1 MTKAFNREMDALQS
15 ALQTL
20 RPLAVAFSGGVDS
33 SLLLAVAVDVL
44 GTDVMAVTAVSPL
57 HPRRET
63 RLAIDLAGRLG
74 VRHLLLH
81 SQEMTQTQF
90 TANSSERC
98 YHCKHGL
105 LGQIWQAV
113 RRRGFEHLVHGANRD
128 DLGDHR
134 PGQRAAQEL
143 AVRAPL
149 IDAGL
154 GKAAI
159 RELARRRGL
168 PNWDRPSMACL
179 ASRIPHGTPITTERL
194 ARIDAAEEFLQDL
207 GFSAPRVRCHGEV
220 ARIECRGG
228 EMSRMTTEEISRQVS
243 AHLKTLGFRFVAVDL
258 EGYRMGSLNPDH
270 A

>member
-1 MTKAFNREMDALQS
+1 MAGTLERKTDQLQS
-15 ALQTL
+15 ALHAL
-20 RPLAVAFSGGVDS
+20 RPLAVDFSGGVDS

-44 GTDVMAVTAVSPL
+44 GPDVMAVTAMSPV

-63 RLAIDLAGRLG
+63 RLAIEMAGGLG
-74 VRHLLLH
+74 VRHLLLR
-81 SQEMTQTQF
+81 SKEMTLTRF
-90 TANSSERC
+90 TANASERC
-98 YHCKHGL
+98 YHCKNGM
-105 LGQIWQAV
+105 LGQVWQAV
-113 RRRGFEHLVHGANRD
+113 RRRGFAHLVHGANRD

-143 AVRAPL
+143 AVGAPL

-154 GKAAI
+154 GKREI

-179 ASRIPHGTPITTERL
+179 ASRIPHGTPVTAERL
-194 ARIDAAEEFLQDL
+194 AQIEAAEEFLQDL
-207 GFSAPRVRCHGEV
+207 GFRAPRVRCHGEV
-220 ARIECRGG
+220 ARIECRSG
-228 EMSRMTTEEISRQVS
+228 ETSRMLADEMRRQIA

-270 A
+270 P